1 MTDIVLSFV
10 VGLIV
15 GWNFLAQPAW
25 VANLVEKAKFWK

>member
-1 MTDIVLSFV
+1 MIDIVLSFV

-15 GWNFLAQPAW
+15 GCNFLAQPAW